1 MKSSYFHNLT
11 PFDTLSVYSELMPRL
26 PTDGIFAVDA
36 LLKRGTIQSTDAA
49 IWQWKDDGGIWRPY
63 SQIDNRILEVGY
75 LGFHR
80 TLQYFH

>member
-1 MKSSYFHNLT
+1 
-11 PFDTLSVYSELMPRL
+11 MPRL

-75 LGFHR
+75 LGFQR
-80 TLQYFH
+80 NLQYFH